1 MKRAIVS
8 EDLLVD
14 GMVVTI
20 KDEIDDT
27 IIIRLEGV
35 KAVCHSIDKTVE
47 TFSKVVKYWRRT
59 Q

>member
-20 KDEIDDT
+20 RDEINDT
-27 IIIRLEGV
+27 ISIRLEGV
-35 KAVCHSIDKTVE
+35 EAVCYNVGQAVE